1 MTLSLPIP
9 SIKVVRRQPK
19 VPTLIRIVPEPKTFT
34 LPVTWEET
42 TGQPVAILILVDPS
56 PRELSAPGKSLTRRT
71 TPLELRLDPTL

>member
-19 VPTLIRIVPEPKTFT
+19 VTALIRIVPEPKTFT

-42 TGQPVAILILVDPS
+42 TGQPVTIPMLLAPS
-56 PRELSAPGKSLTRRT
+56 LRESSVPGKSLTRLT
-71 TPLELRLDPTL
+71 IPLELRLDPTL